1 MAASIKPIAT
11 DDYFSFYESDT
22 ISGNL
27 LENDDAGA
35 NGHKFLRFFDNEN
48 VLAKNANQITDIA
61 GDYGVFHVK
70 ADGSYTYSL
79 NDDARLLLFAG
90 KIFTENLSYKISD
103 GAGNADVGKLN
114 LEIKG
119 DPLTSNQMLLDF
131 EDLPVGTTGTFTYH
145 GLLFKNATVVQAA
158 DGGKEIFF
166 QGDGDNSGIY
176 ALDDVKL
183 VEFDFHD
190 GDGLSTT
197 IPVLNGIND
206 GSYHPQISEYYD
218 DPFIGHIVVD
228 ANAFTEMHF
237 GTNFAGTAYAYLDNM
252 ILQYDSGII
261 A

>member
-1 MAASIKPIAT
+1 MAASIKPVAT
-11 DDYFSFYESDT
+11 DDYFTFYESDT

-48 VLAKNANQITDIA
+48 VLAKNPGQVTDIA
-61 GDYGVFHVK
+61 GDYGTFHVK

-79 NDDARLLLFAG
+79 SDDARLLLFAG
-90 KIFTENLSYKISD
+90 KTFTENLAYKISD
-103 GAGNADVGKLN
+103 GAGNTDVGKLN

-119 DPLTSNQMLLDF
+119 DPLTSNQVLLDF
-131 EDLPVGTTGTFTYH
+131 EDLPLGTSGTFTYH

-158 DGGKEIFF
+158 DGGKEIYFL
-166 QGDGDNSGIY
+166 GDGENSGIY
-176 ALDDVKL
+176 ALNDVKL

-190 GDGLSTT
+190 GDGLSKT
-197 IPVLNGIND
+197 IPALNGING

-228 ANAFTEMHF
+228 ADEFTEMHF
-237 GTNFAGTAYAYLDNM
+237 GVNFAGTAYAYVDNM

-261 A
+261 V